1 MQLESAARARFAA
14 LVATA
19 SPPLDEA
26 ALAIAAEEYP
36 ALDTARWLREL
47 DRLGARLR
55 AAAPEPLRAASAL
68 RALRKLLAEDEGFR
82 GNVAAYYDPRN
93 SFLNDVLERRLGIP
107 ISLSIVYMEVAR
119 RAGLALEG
127 VAFPGHFLV
136 KHVSASGMEV
146 FLDPYNGGEVLSAEE
161 CVARFR
167 PAARGEFDPGWLD
180 AVGPHQILAR
190 MLHNLKRIYLQSN
203 DDVRAWWVADRLVV
217 LAPDELE
224 ELRDR
229 GLFAARLGAAGPAA
243 RDLGAY
249 LARAPEARDAAKVR
263 EMLAELR
270 RSTRLVN

>member
-167 PAARGEFDPGWLD
+167 PAARGEFDPSWLD

>member
-1 MQLESAARARFAA
+1 MQVDSPARARFAA

-36 ALDTARWLREL
+36 DLDASRWLGEL

-55 AAAPEPLRAASAL
+55 EAAPEPLRAASAL
-68 RALRKLLAEDEGFR
+68 RALRTLLAEEEGFR
-82 GNVAAYYDPRN
+82 GNVADYYDPRN
-93 SFLNDVLERRLGIP
+93 SFLSDVLARRLGIP

-127 VAFPGHFLV
+127 VGFPGHFLV
-136 KHVSASGMEV
+136 KHVSASGVEV
-146 FLDPYNGGEVLSAEE
+146 FLDPYNGGEVLSADE

-167 PAARGEFDPGWLD
+167 PAAHGEFDPRWLD

-190 MLHNLKRIYLQSN
+190 MLHNLKRIYLQLN
-203 DDVRAWWVADRLVV
+203 DDVRAWWVTDRLV
-217 LAPDELE
+217 LLGPDQLE

-229 GLFAARLGAAGPAA
+229 GLFAARLGAAAPAA
-243 RDLGAY
+243 RDLAAY
-249 LARAPEARDAAKVR
+249 LARAPASQDAAKVR
-263 EMLAELR
+263 EMLHELR